1 MSPAQRH
8 GILAAASLAPAIAYE
23 WHEIA
28 HPDGWPYSRFLSH
41 IPPAVFIGALG
52 AGTAWLI
59 PHILR
64 YGKEAIA

>member
-1 MSPAQRH
+1 MTPAQRH

-23 WHEIA
+23 WHEIV

-41 IPPAVFIGALG
+41 IPAPVFIAAL
-52 AGTAWLI
+52 AGGVAWFG

-64 YGKEAIA
+64 YGKEAIS